1 MITYVIIGALS
12 AVAYAIMRYVINIVR
27 DDGAQQEIAKQ
38 EHAQINIIKKQSEIM
53 VEAKT
58 IEQVLTDLDSGTF

>member
-38 EHAQINIIKKQSEIM
+38 EHTQINIIKKQSEIM

>member
-1 MITYVIIGALS
+1 MISYVIIGALS